1 MNSESSIKYCTMG
14 NNHVKTEPCP
24 KCREEGNDTR
34 GDNLSR
40 YADGSSYC
48 WKCGHYDLSNNI
60 ISKFLDRGNKPTHD
74 RLPLVHLPIDVDIN
88 YPSFIIDWVG
98 KYDLDV
104 SDLLYNNVLYSNKG
118 IKLRD
123 IQLTDCLLF
132 PFWDNERLIG
142 YQCRVFGNGKDKVK
156 WYSKGDVQNIAHVLF
171 LGKVGHAK
179 IKIDRLVFTEDL
191 ISAIKVS
198 KIGICAMPIFGVHL
212 TKRMAQI
219 RVLNPLESIIFLD
232 ADMHSHSLKE
242 SNVMRLNGF
251 KTHIILSKCDP
262 KEYTYNELKEIL

>member
-1 MNSESSIKYCTMG
+1 MNLESSIKYCTMG

-48 WKCGHYDLSNNI
+48 WKCGHYDLSSDV
-60 ISKFLDRGNKPTHD
+60 ISKFLDRGNKFIPEK
-74 RLPLVHLPIDVDIN
+74 LPLIPLPNDVDIN

-179 IKIDRLVFTEDL
+179 IKIDKLVFTEDL

-212 TKRMAQI
+212 TKSMTC
-219 RVLNPLESIIFLD
+219 VLNPIESIIFLD

-251 KTHIILSKCDP
+251 KTHVILSKCDP
-262 KEYTYNELKEIL
+262 KEYSYDELKEIL